1 MSAYTELIRNFDK
14 VKDYVR
20 EFYIFGFKTRDSYA
34 VKSKRTY
41 DNEKRRIESWLSG
54 YIHSENTGHKKMV
67 SVKVDSSEISGNTLY
82 RCWKSKSYTD
92 NDITLHFLLMD
103 ILDTENGMTVS
114 EITDRILK
122 DYDIMFDIQ
131 IVRIKLKEYCDEGLL
146 TACKSGKNILFM
158 KELMILKKLK
168 SLEKH

>member
-67 SVKVDSSEISGNTLY
+67 SVKVDSSEISGN
-82 RCWKSKSYTD
+82 
-92 NDITLHFLLMD
+92 
-103 ILDTENGMTVS
+103 
-114 EITDRILK
+114 
-122 DYDIMFDIQ
+122 
-131 IVRIKLKEYCDEGLL
+131 
-146 TACKSGKNILFM
+146 
-158 KELMILKKLK
+158 
-168 SLEKH
+168 